1 MASIGALIDYLVR
14 ERAAGDLD
22 DEGIAGLEVND
33 IEIIAP

>member
-14 ERAAGDLD
+14 ERAVCGFD
-22 DEGIAGLEVND
+22 DEGIVGLDVNG

>member
-14 ERAAGDLD
+14 ERAACDLD